1 MSGYDGRPASNDE
14 SDQQVGFGASSAAAV
29 GTDTRAGAATITP
42 APSAGSRALSCV
54 LALLVGAVFGAVG
67 TVAHQSTLNLG
78 MFRLPFGLPL
88 ALLGVIALLVG
99 FRLLFVDRLIVL
111 LAAIGVVGVIALFS
125 IPSPGGAVLIP
136 QGLAGIV
143 WTIGPVLLA
152 TVVVAWPRLP
162 DRSATPDRGVRSA

>member
-1 MSGYDGRPASNDE
+1 MTNIPDTGS
-14 SDQQVGFGASSAAAV
+14 SSASP
-29 GTDTRAGAATITP
+29 T
-42 APSAGSRALSCV
+42 PSAGNRALSCV

-78 MFRLPFGLPL
+78 MLRLPLGLPL
-88 ALLGVIALLVG
+88 ALLGVLALLVG

-162 DRSATPDRGVRSA
+162 DRSTTPDRSVRSAYTEGSRLSKGSDQL